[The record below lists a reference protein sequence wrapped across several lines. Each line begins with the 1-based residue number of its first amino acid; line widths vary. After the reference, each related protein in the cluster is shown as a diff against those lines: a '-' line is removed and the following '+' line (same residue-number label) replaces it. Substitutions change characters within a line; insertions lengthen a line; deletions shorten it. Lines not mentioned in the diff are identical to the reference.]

1 MASSGKASNIARQ
14 YRSVSVLSCLLCF
27 LFIPS
32 QLLAVNC
39 IKCGRK
45 YSDDLFKESEPC
57 YLCRTKD
64 GSDSADEGH
73 DLNPGAQADES
84 HGTLGLAIDIFRRAA
99 QATPENLVLSPD
111 GIFQTLSLLLMG
123 ATDETRQLL
132 QKCLGEDYSEPS
144 GATASG
150 ATASGQDQYCIAN
163 CLLVSNRHTLQETY
177 KKKLEQ
183 INADIRD
190 NVNFSDRAS
199 LQSLAQELNDLFCQL
214 THGLVREFCQD
225 NDWHSNTSMAL
236 INSVYF
242 KGLWETFF
250 RKRIGGS
257 TFTLPDNQRVVL
269 DGFMDGTINADQEA
283 EYNDWRAAAVPY
295 QGDHEMILVLPPE
308 GIMPHEVSPE
318 IIMALFS
325 SLDSKELLFSSS
337 SVPLGLG
344 LPTFSVDSDTKLIN
358 TLAQTTL
365 HSLFTGTLSLGSM
378 LSNPA
383 PVFINMFNQ
392 HSVMEVD
399 EQGTEAAAV
408 THVGFFT
415 STGMSFPK
423 PINFTRPFIYIL
435 RNKITK
441 KIIFIG
447 QILDPRT

>member
-1 MASSGKASNIARQ
+1 M
-14 YRSVSVLSCLLCF
+14 
-27 LFIPS
+27 
-32 QLLAVNC
+32 NC
-39 IKCGRK
+39 IKCGRE

-57 YLCRTKD
+57 HLCRTKD

-84 HGTLGLAIDIFRRAA
+84 QGTLGLAIDVFRRAA

-111 GIFQTLSLLLMG
+111 GLFQTLSLILMG
-123 ATDETRQLL
+123 ATDETQQLL
-132 QKCLGEDYSEPS
+132 QKCLGEDYSEPTGATAS

-150 ATASGQDQYCIAN
+150 ATACGQDQYCIAN

-225 NDWHSNTSMAL
+225 RDWHSSTSIAL

-242 KGLWETFF
+242 KGFWETAF

-257 TFTLPDNQRVVL
+257 VFTLPDNQKVVL
-269 DGFMDGTINADQEA
+269 DGFMDGEINAAQEA
-283 EYNDWRAAAVPY
+283 EYNDWRAATVPY
-295 QGDHEMILVLPPE
+295 QGDHEMILILPPE

-325 SLDSKELLFSSS
+325 SLDSKELSFSSS
-337 SVPLGLG
+337 TVPLG
-344 LPTFSVDSDTKLIN
+344 LPTFSVDSDTNLIN
-358 TLAQTTL
+358 ALAQTTL
-365 HSLFTGTLSLGSM
+365 HSLFTGALSLGSM
-378 LSNPA
+378 LSNPV
-383 PVFINMFNQ
+383 PVFINVFNQ
-392 HSVMEVD
+392 HSVIEVN

-415 STGMSFPK
+415 STGMSSPK

-447 QILDPRT
+447 QILDPRNLKEDSSGSASNN